1 MIGTFLVFT
10 ILFFLAACGGINV
23 PLALVTPVVSP
34 SSMPAILSPTPS
46 LMPSST
52 PTPTVLP
59 AFRPLT
65 EVPSTPPATP
75 TAATTPV
82 VRLFLDISGCNTSLD
97 VTHGM
102 GEVTNAYLV
111 IYNYTGAELTNV
123 CATLSATD
131 EGRLHP
137 DKTAC
142 ASSLPTG
149 YRIMLKLT
157 VDTGYEQDTA
167 IQVEANSSEGFSAG
181 HQVASCRELGFPG
194 WISLKVGILE
204 PIP

>member
-1 MIGTFLVFT
+1 MIRTILVFT

-23 PLALVTPVVSP
+23 PLALITPVVSP
-34 SSMPAILSPTPS
+34 SSIPAILSPTPPFI
-46 LMPSST
+46 PSST
-52 PTPTVLP
+52 PTPTVHP
-59 AFRPLT
+59 SFITLT
-65 EVPSTPPATP
+65 EVPSTTPTTP
-75 TAATTPV
+75 TATITPA
-82 VRLFLDISGCNTSLD
+82 VRLFLEISGCNTSLD

-102 GEVTNAYLV
+102 GEVTNAYPV

-142 ASSLPTG
+142 APSLPTG

-167 IQVEANSSEGFSAG
+167 IQVEANSSEGFAASQ
-181 HQVASCRELGFPG
+181 QVASCRELGFPG
-194 WISLKVGILE
+194 WIPSKVGILE